1 VSRPSKRQ
9 PYSLL
14 IMPLRGGSGLFFVP
28 ESARAIIFIQDC
40 GEASPSIDGAYL
52 RMIYGLTRME
62 AALTV
67 ELMRNDGLQAAADV
81 LGIAHSTAK
90 SYLKRIFEKVGVHRQ
105 AELLRRLAKFQTV
118 WE

>member
-1 VSRPSKRQ
+1 
-9 PYSLL
+9 
-14 IMPLRGGSGLFFVP
+14 
-28 ESARAIIFIQDC
+28 
-40 GEASPSIDGAYL
+40 
-52 RMIYGLTRME
+52 ME

-105 AELLRRLAKFQTV
+105 TELLRRLAKFPDRERTDSIR
-118 WE
+118 